1 MRSVTIEK
9 NELCKKIQTT
19 YYKDSSGEIFEF
31 QFFKGPKSARKIE
44 KIYVLDGEFIKAI
57 SKDFIN
63 SVLFCQD
70 CYLKVKGKCKREYKS
85 ICRNLN
91 INYKKIELYEILF
104 SIDSFYKNL
113 VSKEFKERL
122 EIELKGIK
130 NDESFILEEN

>member
-1 MRSVTIEK
+1 MNFIF
-9 NELCKKIQTT
+9 L
-19 YYKDSSGEIFEF
+19 KDRT
-31 QFFKGPKSARKIE
+31 QQKKIE
-44 KIYVLDGEFIKAI
+44 KIYVLDGEFIEVI
-57 SKDFIN
+57 SKGFIN
-63 SVLFCQD
+63 SVLFCQE

-113 VSKEFKERL
+113 VKERL
-122 EIELKGIK
+122 EIELKSIN